1 MDEGNVSVES
11 QSWME
16 KNKVLVMAMSV
27 LIVLILV
34 VGLVMVSKRNKANVQ
49 QQPPPAVPAFVGG
62 GSGWEE
68 SVSHYGQPYY

>member
-1 MDEGNVSVES
+1 MDEGNISVES

-16 KNKVLVMAMSV
+16 KNKVLVMTMSV

-49 QQPPPAVPAFVGG
+49 QQPPTVPHLWGGDPG
-62 GSGWEE
+62 GSK
-68 SVSHYGQPYY
+68 V

>member
-1 MDEGNVSVES
+1 MDEGNISVES

-16 KNKVLVMAMSV
+16 KNKVLVMTMSV

-49 QQPPPAVPAFVGG
+49 QQPPTVPAFVGG
-62 GSGWEE
+62 GSGWEQ
-68 SVSHYGQPYY
+68 SVSHYGHQPYY